1 MKFIRGLSSVALL
14 SCLSVHSGAAVAKVT
29 EEVSNSTSLSQA
41 EPVLMANIF
50 RRIQETVETM
60 QQVEQAVEQV
70 EQAVDLVNSVV
81 QQENRRQELEAAR
94 EAATERERLEAERR
108 QQYFESLSPEERQ
121 AYIEEQRAMQAQRET
136 EANLFLLM
144 LGAMVFGGSDAG
156 QQDDD
161 RVCRNERQFGINDFE
176 TMTASEARG
185 AGLVCN

>member
-50 RRIQETVETM
+50 RRIQDTVETI
-60 QQVEQAVEQV
+60 QQVEQTVEQV

-108 QQYFESLSPEERQ
+108 QQYFESLSPEAQQ

-161 RVCRNERQFGINDFE
+161 RVCRNERQVGINDSE
-176 TMTASEARG
+176 TMTASQARG
-185 AGLVCN
+185 YGLVCN